1 MKSIYLFE
9 NWQFEDKGPHA
20 EPLHVDRNGRA
31 ILFTL
36 KPEQTIREHNAPS
49 SPFYVVVLGGRGI
62 FAGGDGIERVVCS
75 NTLLVFEPGEQHTVR
90 ALDNLVFIGF
100 LHGAPG
106 AQIKPPI
113 LSKTD
118 EGLR

>member
-1 MKSIYLFE
+1 MKSIDLFE
-9 NWQFEDKGPHA
+9 NWQFENKGPHA

-62 FAGGDGIERVVCS
+62 FAGGDGIERLVGP

-90 ALDNLVFIGF
+90 ALDELACIGF

-106 AQIKPPI
+106 AQIKPPA
-113 LSKTD
+113 LRKTD
-118 EGLR
+118 EVLG

>member
-1 MKSIYLFE
+1 MKSVNLFE
-9 NWQFEDKGPHA
+9 DWQFDNNRPHA
-20 EPLHVDRNGRA
+20 NLLHVDRNGRA

-36 KPEQTIREHNAPS
+36 NCEQTIREHNAPI
-49 SPFYVVVLGGRGI
+49 SPFYAIILSGRGI
-62 FAGGDGIERVVCS
+62 FTGGDGVEQIVGP
-75 NTLLVFEPGEQHTVR
+75 NTLLVFESGEQHTVR
-90 ALDNLVFIGF
+90 ALDELAFIGF

-106 AQIKPPI
+106 AQNKPPI